1 MAGPDRRGRVMD
13 LWLDL
18 PARSAQPQAC
28 ALGNFDG
35 VHLGHQAVIA
45 EMIAAGP
52 ELAAGALVLD
62 PHPRQVLHPDQ
73 PLSLLTTM
81 QERAGLL
88 TAYGVERC
96 YRLPFTDQVRTMSAE
111 AFVVEIL
118 KERLDAR
125 MVAVGRNYRFGYRA
139 QGDVSVLRRL
149 GRLRGIEVVVAKQLR
164 LGGQPISASMIRR
177 QLAAG
182 QLAMASRRLGR
193 YYQSGGTVVAGD
205 RRGTAIGFPTAN
217 LRLPDFKVLPQD
229 GIYAAWAKAE
239 GEDWLPAA
247 VHLGP
252 RPMFGPTPVLEVHLI
267 GGAGDL
273 YGRHMEVAWVRR
285 LRAAARYA
293 DVSALVRQ
301 IGKDVRSA
309 LEVLGRLP
317 PPASWQVEGQPPL

>member
-1 MAGPDRRGRVMD
+1 MDR
-13 LWLDL
+13 WLEL

-52 ELAAGALVLD
+52 GLTAGALVLD

-73 PLSLLTTM
+73 PPSLLTTM
-81 QERAGLL
+81 PERAGLL
-88 TAYGVERC
+88 TGCGIERC

-118 KERLDAR
+118 KDRLDAR

-139 QGDVSVLRRL
+139 QGDVSLLRRL

-164 LGGQPISASMIRR
+164 LGGHPISASMIRR

-193 YYQSGGTVVAGD
+193 YYQSGGTVVPGD
-205 RRGTAIGFPTAN
+205 RRGTTIGFPTAN
-217 LRLPDFKVLPQD
+217 LRIPDFKLQPQD

-239 GEDWLPAA
+239 GGDWQPAA

-267 GGAGDL
+267 DGAGEL
-273 YGRHMEVAWVRR
+273 YGQHMEVAWVRR
-285 LRAAARYA
+285 LRAAASFA
-293 DVSALVRQ
+293 DVSALIRE
-301 IGKDVRSA
+301 IGKDVRLA
-309 LEVLGRLP
+309 REVLGRLSP
-317 PPASWQVEGQPPL
+317 PPSGQVEGQPPL